1 MDWNLFTDIGVNAP
15 ILLLNSKVAI
25 THFESDTRQLFET
38 EEGSFIYFKDDKK
51 LHKIGTEE
59 YTKALLKC
67 LTFIDYKTAEEQVK
81 RYING

>member
-1 MDWNLFTDIGVNAP
+1 MDYTIFTNIGVNAP
-15 ILLLNSKVAI
+15 ILLVNSKVAI

-59 YTKALLKC
+59 YTKVLLKC
-67 LTFIDYKTAEEQVK
+67 ITFIDYKTAEETSK
-81 RYING
+81 AIY

>member
-1 MDWNLFTDIGVNAP
+1 MEYNLVTNIGVNAP
-15 ILLLNSKVAI
+15 ILMLNSNIAI

-59 YTKALLKC
+59 YTKVLLKC
-67 LTFIDYKTAEEQVK
+67 ITFIDYKTAEETSK
-81 RYING
+81 AIY